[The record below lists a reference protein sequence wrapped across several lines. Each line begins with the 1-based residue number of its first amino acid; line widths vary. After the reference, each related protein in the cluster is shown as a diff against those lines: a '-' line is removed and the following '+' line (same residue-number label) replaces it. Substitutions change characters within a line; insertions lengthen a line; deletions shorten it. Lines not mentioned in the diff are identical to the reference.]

1 MRTCQHPIAALLPHA
16 PPMILL
22 DELLRYDESA
32 AVAATTIRPPSIFR
46 EAEGVPA
53 HIGLEYMAQACGAH
67 AGALA
72 LERGAEVKL
81 GLLLGTRQYRAHVPY
96 FRLGERLV
104 IAVTAVYRDAE
115 IGAFDCRIEIAGACA
130 AEAQLTVYQPE
141 RPLSAAQEE
150 AC

>member
-1 MRTCQHPIAALLPHA
+1 MRACRHPITALLPHT
-16 PPMILL
+16 PPMLLL

-32 AVAATTIRPPSIFR
+32 AIAVTTIRPTSLFR
-46 EAEGVPA
+46 EADGVPA
-53 HIGLEYMAQACGAH
+53 HIGLEYMAQTCGAH
-67 AGALA
+67 AGALT
-72 LERGAEVKL
+72 LERGEEVKI
-81 GLLLGTRQYRAHVPY
+81 GLLLGTRQYRAHVPN

-141 RPLSAAQEE
+141 RPLSPAQEQ
-150 AC
+150 AR